1 MQKPRKNGTTAD
13 STGTGQPRDELDV
26 AAEFVSSSGY
36 EELLRDLNLGTGNYS
51 NEDLAMQMRSFRK
64 GMVAAVAFD
73 GRLFDRAVY
82 ETKIKLADEGYQFR
96 DEDGAVFEYAPF
108 DDIDPDDDDLDDA
121 EDLAAEKGGR
131 APALRERGDKIW
143 SRLAEPGAALSEAQ
157 AAALSQKVG
166 IERFKPVFWRLMAV
180 YHEGSKSRNART
192 QDNFFGRVKKHLVD
206 DSTEGDL
213 GRSIFNR
220 GGDR

>member
-1 MQKPRKNGTTAD
+1 MQSQRQNGTTNG
-13 STGTGQPRDELDV
+13 STGGQPTQPRDELDV
-26 AAEFVSSSGY
+26 AAEFVASSGY
-36 EELLRDLNLGTGNYS
+36 EELLQDLNIGTGNYS
-51 NEDLAMQMRSFRK
+51 DEDLAMQMRSFRK

-82 ETKIKLADEGYQFR
+82 ETKIKLADEGYQYR
-96 DEDGAVFEYAPF
+96 DEDGAVLE
-108 DDIDPDDDDLDDA
+108 IDGIEAVDEEAIA
-121 EDLAAEKGGR
+121 ENGGR
-131 APALRERGDKIW
+131 GPTLRERGERIW
-143 SRLAEPGAALSEAQ
+143 SRLAEPGQPLSDAQ

-206 DSTEGDL
+206 DSSDGDL
-213 GRSIFNR
+213 GRSIFSR
-220 GGDR
+220 GGER

>member
-1 MQKPRKNGTTAD
+1 MQSQRQNGTTNGSA
-13 STGTGQPRDELDV
+13 GQPNQPRDELDV
-26 AAEFVSSSGY
+26 AAEFVASSGY
-36 EELLRDLNLGTGNYS
+36 EELLQDLNIGTGNYS
-51 NEDLAMQMRSFRK
+51 DEDLAMQMRSFRK

-82 ETKIKLADEGYQFR
+82 ETKIKLADEGYQYR
-96 DEDGAVFEYAPF
+96 DEDGEVLEIDGIEAVDEATV
-108 DDIDPDDDDLDDA
+108 
-121 EDLAAEKGGR
+121 EENGGR
-131 APALRERGDKIW
+131 GPTLRKRGERMW
-143 SRLAEPGAALSEAQ
+143 ARLAEPGEALSKAQ

-206 DSTEGDL
+206 DSSEGDL
-213 GRSIFNR
+213 GRSIFSR
-220 GGDR
+220 GGER

>member
-1 MQKPRKNGTTAD
+1 MQKPRQNGTTGG
-13 STGTGQPRDELDV
+13 SNSGQPNQPRDELDV
-26 AAEFVSSSGY
+26 AAEFVNSSGY

-51 NEDLAMQMRSFRK
+51 PQDLAMQMRSFRK

-73 GRLFDRAVY
+73 SRLFDRAVY
-82 ETKIKLADEGYQFR
+82 ETKIKLADEGYQYE
-96 DEDGAVFEYAPF
+96 DEEGRIIKFDSFE
-108 DDIDPDDDDLDDA
+108 DLDD
-121 EDLAAEKGGR
+121 ETVDEKGGR
-131 APALRERGDKIW
+131 GPALRERGEKLW
-143 SRLAEPGAALSEAQ
+143 SRLAEPGVALSDAQ

-206 DSTEGDL
+206 DNSEADL
-213 GRSIFNR
+213 GGSIFER
-220 GGDR
+220 GGNR

>member
-1 MQKPRKNGTTAD
+1 MQSQRQNGTTGG
-13 STGTGQPRDELDV
+13 STGGQPNQPRDELDV
-26 AAEFVSSSGY
+26 AAEFVASSGY
-36 EELLRDLNLGTGNYS
+36 EELLQDLNIGTGNYS
-51 NEDLAMQMRSFRK
+51 DEDLAMQMRSFRK

-96 DEDGAVFEYAPF
+96 DEDGAILEIDGF
-108 DDIDPDDDDLDDA
+108 DDLSDKNELLA
-121 EDLAAEKGGR
+121 EHGGR
-131 APALRERGDKIW
+131 GPALRKRGEKVW
-143 SRLAEPGAALSEAQ
+143 SRLAEPGEALSKAQ

-206 DSTEGDL
+206 DSSDGDL

-220 GGDR
+220 GGER

>member
-1 MQKPRKNGTTAD
+1 VQKPRQNGTTGG
-13 STGTGQPRDELDV
+13 SNGTDGQPRDELDV

-36 EELLRDLNLGTGNYS
+36 EDLLRELNLGTGNYTS
-51 NEDLAMQMRSFRK
+51 EDLAMQMRSFRK

-73 GRLFDRAVY
+73 SRLFDRAVY
-82 ETKIKLADEGYQFR
+82 ETKIKLADEGYQYR
-96 DEDGAVFEYAPF
+96 DEDEVLLEF
-108 DDIDPDDDDLDDA
+108 DAFDDLDDDTVA
-121 EDLAAEKGGR
+121 EHGGR
-131 APALRERGDKIW
+131 GPALRKRGEKLW
-143 SRLAEPGAALSEAQ
+143 SRLGEPGVALSEAQ

-206 DSTEGDL
+206 DSSEGDL
-213 GRSIFNR
+213 GQSIFNR
-220 GGDR
+220 GGKR

>member
-1 MQKPRKNGTTAD
+1 MQSQRQNGTTNG
-13 STGTGQPRDELDV
+13 STGGQPTQPRDELDV
-26 AAEFVSSSGY
+26 AAEFVASSGY
-36 EELLRDLNLGTGNYS
+36 EELLQDLNIGTGNYS
-51 NEDLAMQMRSFRK
+51 DEDLAMQMRSFRK

-82 ETKIKLADEGYQFR
+82 ETKIKLADEGYQYR
-96 DEDGAVFEYAPF
+96 DEDGAVLE
-108 DDIDPDDDDLDDA
+108 IDGIEAVDEEAIA
-121 EDLAAEKGGR
+121 ENGGR
-131 APALRERGDKIW
+131 GPTLRERGERIW
-143 SRLAEPGAALSEAQ
+143 ARLAEPGQPLSDAQ

-206 DSTEGDL
+206 DSSDGDL
-213 GRSIFNR
+213 GRSIFLR
-220 GGDR
+220 GGER